1 MSTNTKE
8 QDKTHLQRQWQIPLQ
23 WVGGGWGCGG
33 KIEEITYI
41 VPFLALGVVESAGLA
56 VAASL
61 GVVPVVPRRGSVG
74 ARGQRRAG
82 CLLSVHLVLGVQPGR
97 AEPHSNAQRKAQP
110 PGEQLDY
117 SKRILQMSA
126 VQRHTPLLK
135 HSGVI
140 VLNIISAI
148 CCRSAAE
155 FISCSRLVF
164 FIHLFISI
172 STKFP
177 TNSLLFL
184 YFF

>member
-82 CLLSVHLVLGVQPGR
+82 CLLSGHLVLGVQPGR

-117 SKRILQMSA
+117 SKKILQMSS
-126 VQRHTPLLK
+126 VQRHTPSETC
-135 HSGVI
+135 SGV
-140 VLNIISAI
+140 L

-155 FISCSRLVF
+155 FISCSSLVF
-164 FIHLFISI
+164 SFIYS
-172 STKFP
+172 FP
-177 TNSLLFL
+177 FL
-184 YFF
+184 QNFQLIHYYFYFFFRLCCFTF